1 MRDHG
6 PQRSGRE
13 RSDEMVTLNAP
24 WGGALGSLR
33 LLAAVV
39 LLAWASSAS
48 AGGAT
53 AQPPILSDSA
63 ASDLP
68 AGYIVFP
75 KIVVHTTGAQAQPP
89 VAVGGTVFDT
99 LIQL

>member
-6 PQRSGRE
+6 PHRSGRE
-13 RSDEMVTLNAP
+13 RSDEMVTLNAT
-24 WGGALGSLR
+24 WGAARGSVL

-39 LLAWASSAS
+39 LLGWASSAS
-48 AGGAT
+48 AGGGA

-68 AGYIVFP
+68 AA
-75 KIVVHTTGAQAQPP
+75 KSR
-89 VAVGGTVFDT
+89 VGELRDGLKD
-99 LIQL
+99 